1 MGIPEKIKS
10 FEEEI
15 RKTQVNKATEHHV
28 GILKAKVA
36 KLKLEQE
43 IRSSSKSK
51 STGGYNVRRS
61 GDATVALIGLPS
73 VGKST
78 LLNNLTG
85 ANSKVGSFDFTTL
98 DVVPGILMYNG
109 AQIQILDLPGI
120 IRGAASGKGFGK
132 KILSVARSANLVMLL
147 LDVFNPYQSEL
158 LINELKQIGIRLDEK
173 PPNVTVDKKN
183 SGGLQITNLVENP
196 LSDDLIRSILRIN
209 GIHHARVLISEPIST
224 DQLIDVVTGNRV
236 YNTSITILNKIDL
249 VDKITLTKIKKK
261 IGRDFIPISADQ
273 KQNIEELKTA
283 IYERLDLIRIYLRP
297 KGGPTDFD
305 EPLIVPRNSSILDI
319 CAKIHRDVKKNFR
332 YAYVWG
338 ESAKYKG
345 QKVGGRHVVADED
358 VVTLIKTK

>member
-10 FEEEI
+10 IEEEI

-158 LINELKQIGIRLDEK
+158 L
-173 PPNVTVDKKN
+173 
-183 SGGLQITNLVENP
+183 
-196 LSDDLIRSILRIN
+196 
-209 GIHHARVLISEPIST
+209 
-224 DQLIDVVTGNRV
+224 
-236 YNTSITILNKIDL
+236 
-249 VDKITLTKIKKK
+249 
-261 IGRDFIPISADQ
+261 
-273 KQNIEELKTA
+273 
-283 IYERLDLIRIYLRP
+283 
-297 KGGPTDFD
+297 
-305 EPLIVPRNSSILDI
+305 
-319 CAKIHRDVKKNFR
+319 
-332 YAYVWG
+332 
-338 ESAKYKG
+338 
-345 QKVGGRHVVADED
+345 
-358 VVTLIKTK
+358 